1 MNVTS
6 APPTTAPAAV
16 PALDAPA
23 PAGGPVTRYA
33 RGAGVLVTALGVL
46 GALPGATS
54 NYDAMGLFRS
64 DAHLFGLFTTSAT
77 SASLQ
82 VLFGLT
88 VLAFSGS
95 PRQAHKAVC
104 WTALA
109 YLVAAVAGA
118 GLVVN
123 SPSPVLPV
131 NVASN
136 WLHLG
141 LGLALAVGA
150 AAARRRHVA
159 ELGVF

>member
-1 MNVTS
+1 MNASS
-6 APPTTAPAAV
+6 APPATRPAA
-16 PALDAPA
+16 AEAAPVG
-23 PAGGPVTRYA
+23 GGPVTGYA

-46 GALPGATS
+46 GVVPGITS
-54 NYDAMGLFRS
+54 GYGAMGFFRS
-64 DAHLFGLFTTSAT
+64 DAHLFGLFTSSVT

-82 VLFGLT
+82 VLLGLT
-88 VLAFSGS
+88 ILAFSGS

-104 WTALA
+104 WTAVTYLA
-109 YLVAAVAGA
+109 AAIAGA

-136 WLHLG
+136 WLHLA
-141 LGLALAVGA
+141 LGLVLAVGA
-150 AAARRRHVA
+150 AAARRKHVQ